1 VSASLRLRAVSTVL
15 AFFALAGCAA
25 SPCADRPPVR
35 VQLLLVNDV
44 YQLDPVAGRGG
55 LARMATL
62 VRTLRRE
69 TPNTLFVLGGDTL
82 SPSVFS
88 TLFQGRQM
96 IEAWN
101 LLGLDAAVFGNHE
114 FDFGPATL
122 RQRMAESRFPW
133 LGANVLDPVT
143 RRPWEGAQAA
153 LLREWR
159 GVRVGVVGV
168 TMARAALMSNP
179 GPTVVFEPAPEGAER
194 ALADLGR
201 LDLRVALTH
210 LELEQDRGLARAV
223 SLDVILGGHDH
234 MPMVETEGRTL
245 IIKAGSDAINV
256 GQVEY
261 ELGCGADIPS
271 RRHRLIPVDAGIAE
285 APDVAAFVAGYHA
298 QANPRLDRPVAEL
311 RAPLD
316 TREIVVRREAAP
328 VGRFIAEVMRGR
340 MGAEVALINAG
351 AIRSNRVMPAGPLS
365 LRDVVALLPFG
376 NTVALLEVDG
386 AVLQASLEHSVEG
399 LPRPAGRFLQTAGLD
414 YVLDASRP
422 PGRRILSVSVGGHPL
437 EPARR
442 YRVAVPDFVARG
454 GDGYS
459 ALAASRTLVSGEEG
473 PGLMEIV
480 ADALERGTAVTAD
493 Q

>member
-1 VSASLRLRAVSTVL
+1 MGFRAGLVVL
-15 AFFALAGCAA
+15 AFLVLAGCVA
-25 SPCADRPPVR
+25 SPCTDRPPVR

-44 YQLDPVAGRGG
+44 YQLDPVEGRGG
-55 LARMATL
+55 LARVATL
-62 VRTLRRE
+62 VRALRRE

-114 FDFGPATL
+114 FDFGPAVL

-133 LGANVLDPVT
+133 LGANVLDPAT
-143 RRPWEGAQAA
+143 RRPWGGAQTV
-153 LLREWR
+153 LLREWS
-159 GVRVGVVGV
+159 GMRVGLVGV
-168 TMARAALMSNP
+168 TMPRAARMSNP
-179 GPTVVFEPAPEGAER
+179 GPRIVFEPAPKGVER
-194 ALADLGR
+194 ALADLGS
-201 LDLRVALTH
+201 LDLRMALTH
-210 LELEQDRGLARAV
+210 LELEQDRALARAV
-223 SLDVILGGHDH
+223 SLDAILGGHDH
-234 MPMVETEGRTL
+234 MPMVESEGRTL
-245 IIKAGSDAINV
+245 IIKAGADAINV
-256 GQVEY
+256 GQVQY
-261 ELGCGADIPS
+261 ELGCGADIPG
-271 RRHRLIPVDAGIAE
+271 RRHRLIPVDAGVAE

-298 QANPRLDRPVAEL
+298 QANPRLDRPVTQL

-316 TREIVVRREAAP
+316 TREILVRREAAP
-328 VGRFIAEVMRGR
+328 VGRFIAEVMRRR

-351 AIRSNRVMPAGPLS
+351 AIRSNRVIPAGPLS

-386 AVLQASLEHSVEG
+386 AALQVSLEHSVEA

-422 PGRRILSVSVGGHPL
+422 PGRRILSVSVEGHSL
-437 EPARR
+437 DPARR

-459 ALAASRTLVSGEEG
+459 ALAASPTLVSGEEG

-480 ADALERGTAVTAD
+480 ADALERGAGVTAD
-493 Q
+493 R

>member
-1 VSASLRLRAVSTVL
+1 MRLRPGLIVL
-15 AFFALAGCAA
+15 AFLALAGCVA
-25 SPCADRPPVR
+25 SPCTDRPPVR

-44 YQLDPVAGRGG
+44 YQLDPVEGRGG
-55 LARMATL
+55 LARVATL
-62 VRTLRRE
+62 VRALRRE
-69 TPNTLFVLGGDTL
+69 TPNSLFVLGGDTL

-96 IEAWN
+96 VEAWN

-114 FDFGPATL
+114 FDFGPAVL

-133 LGANVLDPVT
+133 LGANVLDPGT
-143 RRPWEGAQAA
+143 RRPWGGAQTA
-153 LLREWR
+153 LLREWS
-159 GVRVGVVGV
+159 GMRVGLVGV
-168 TMARAALMSNP
+168 TMPRAARVSNP
-179 GPTVVFEPAPEGAER
+179 GPSIVFEPAPKGAER
-194 ALADLGR
+194 ALADLGS

-210 LELEQDRGLARAV
+210 LELEQDRALARAI

-234 MPMVETEGRTL
+234 IPMVESEGRTL
-245 IIKAGSDAINV
+245 IIKAGADAINV
-256 GQVEY
+256 GQVQY
-261 ELGCGADIPS
+261 ELGCGADIS
-271 RRHRLIPVDAGIAE
+271 GRRHRLIPVDAGVAE

-298 QANPRLDRPVAEL
+298 QANPRLDRPVTQL

-316 TREIVVRREAAP
+316 TRETLVRREAAP
-328 VGRFIAEVMRGR
+328 VGRFIAEVMRRR

-351 AIRSNRVMPAGPLS
+351 AIRSNRVIPAGPLS

-386 AVLQASLEHSVEG
+386 AALQVSLEHSVEA

-414 YVLDASRP
+414 YVLEASRP
-422 PGRRILSVSVGGHPL
+422 PGRRILSVSVEGNPL
-437 EPARR
+437 DPARR

-459 ALAASRTLVSGEEG
+459 ALAASPTLVSGEEG

-480 ADALERGTAVTAD
+480 ADALERGAGVTAD
-493 Q
+493 R